1 MLLSR
6 HGILATFCWWS
17 TLLWLPSLHS
27 FSYNSIRVRRPPIV
41 SGFSTLSSL
50 PITNAEDDE
59 WILSHGLLLSS
70 FTDGLRNNV
79 AAQEALRHG
88 LVRTLLLE
96 AIRQVESIVQQ
107 SATFS
112 PCCGPT
118 NVAAWSCLE
127 QLDEA
132 VSKVDEVIDD
142 PLKVFWNCF
151 TEKENASLLRNYPIV
166 LRVAYIPTAM
176 YALRPESHNTPG
188 KQRQRARAD
197 AKQRRDELFQLLQ
210 QLLTHPQHSSIP
222 VQICT
227 VDWDDG
233 SVKQPQQ
240 SPYCCAVDIA
250 TIPAQGK
257 QVFGEWS
264 PHLIYVQGGN
274 TFWLH
279 HCMTKGHW
287 DTDLLQLCQRTNAFY
302 IGASAGAILA
312 GRWMQTACWKEWD
325 DPRVVPGMEEYGAW
339 ESVAGLQ
346 MMGEY
351 SVFVHYDEE
360 QWVTRVEEKSRAMEG
375 GRRHLI
381 TLRDDQAVYVNGR
394 QLEVRILSSLE
405 TFVEKKIAS
414 NL

>member
-1 MLLSR
+1 ML
-6 HGILATFCWWS
+6 
-17 TLLWLPSLHS
+17 P
-27 FSYNSIRVRRPPIV
+27 
-41 SGFSTLSSL
+41 
-50 PITNAEDDE
+50 
-59 WILSHGLLLSS
+59 HGLLLSS

-79 AAQEALRHG
+79 AAQDALRRG
-88 LVRTLLLE
+88 LIRTVLFE
-96 AIRQVESIVQQ
+96 TIRHVESIVQQ

-118 NVAAWSCLE
+118 NVAAWICLE
-127 QLDEA
+127 YLDDA
-132 VSKVDEVIDD
+132 VSKLDDDIDD
-142 PLKVFWNCF
+142 PLEVFWNCF
-151 TEKENASLLRNYPIV
+151 TEKENASFLRNHPIV
-166 LRVAYIPTAM
+166 LRVAYVPTAL
-176 YALRPESHNTPG
+176 YALRPESQNTPG

-210 QLLTHPQHSSIP
+210 HLLTHPQHASIP

-240 SPYCCAVDIA
+240 SDLCPIDIA

-264 PHLIYVQGGN
+264 PHLVCVQGGN

-302 IGASAGAILA
+302 IGSSAGAILA

-325 DPRVVPGMEEYGAW
+325 DPRVVPGMEEYAAW
-339 ESVAGLQ
+339 ESIAGLR

-351 SVFVHYDEE
+351 SFFVHYEEE
-360 QWVTRVEEKSRAMEG
+360 QWATRVEEKSRSMEG

-394 QLEVRILSSLE
+394 QRQMQILSS
-405 TFVEKKIAS
+405 VESSSEKMFATK
-414 NL
+414 L

>member
-17 TLLWLPSLHS
+17 TLFWLPSVYS
-27 FSYNSIRVRRPPIV
+27 FTCNRSFRVIRRSLSR
-41 SGFSTLSSL
+41 FSTSL
-50 PITNAEDDE
+50 LAEDDE
-59 WILSHGLLLSS
+59 WELSHGLLLSS

-79 AAQEALRHG
+79 VAQEVLRRG
-88 LVRTLLLE
+88 LIRTLVLE
-96 AIRQVESIVQQ
+96 AVRHVESIVQQ

-132 VSKVDEVIDD
+132 ISKLDDDIDD
-142 PLKVFWNCF
+142 PLEVFWNCF
-151 TEKENASLLRNYPIV
+151 TEKDYASLLPNTV
-166 LRVAYIPTAM
+166 LRVAYVPTAM
-176 YALRPESHNTPG
+176 YALRPESQNTSG

-197 AKQRRDELFQLLQ
+197 AKQRRDELFRLLQ
-210 QLLTHPQHSSIP
+210 ELMTHSQHDSMIP

-240 SPYCCAVDIA
+240 SQYCPLDLA
-250 TIPAQGK
+250 TIPTQGK
-257 QVFGEWS
+257 QVFNEWS
-264 PHLIYVQGGN
+264 PHLVYVQGGN

-279 HCMTKGHW
+279 HCMTKGDW
-287 DTDLLQLCQRTNAFY
+287 DKDLLQLRSNSFY
-302 IGASAGAILA
+302 IGSSAGAILT

-325 DPRVVPGMEEYGAW
+325 DPRVVPGMEDYAAW
-339 ESVAGLQ
+339 ESVPGLQ
-346 MMGEY
+346 MMGDY
-351 SVFVHYDEE
+351 SVFVHYEEE
-360 QWVTRVEEKSRAMEG
+360 QWATKVEEKSREMEG

-381 TLRDDQAVYVNGR
+381 TLRDDQALFVNGR
-394 QLEVRILSSLE
+394 QRQVLILSNLVTS
-405 TFVEKKIAS
+405 VEKEFAS
-414 NL
+414 QL